1 MEREVFAMRL
11 QDIMKESVETIG
23 PGETADTAFE
33 RMRRRRIRHLVVMEG
48 SRVAGILSQR
58 DIASAEA
65 RQGRAVVEL
74 MSAPA
79 VTADPRT
86 TVREAAN
93 LLRGRTLGCL
103 PVLAKGKLLG
113 IVTTTDL
120 LELIGRG
127 AERAVPRPGRRV
139 LERRGPRRERQR
151 EGD

>member
-1 MEREVFAMRL
+1 MRL
-11 QDIMKESVETIG
+11 QDIMKESVEVVG
-23 PGETADTAFE
+23 PRDTADAAWE
-33 RMRRRRIRHLVVMEG
+33 RMRQRRIRHLVVMDG
-48 SRVAGILSQR
+48 SRVAGVLSQR

-65 RQGRAVVEL
+65 RAGRVVLDL

-79 VTADPRT
+79 VTAEPTT

-120 LELIGRG
+120 LELLGRG
-127 AERAVPRPGRRV
+127 AERPVPRPGRRT
-139 LERRGPRRERQR
+139 LERRGPRRERLR
-151 EGD
+151 D